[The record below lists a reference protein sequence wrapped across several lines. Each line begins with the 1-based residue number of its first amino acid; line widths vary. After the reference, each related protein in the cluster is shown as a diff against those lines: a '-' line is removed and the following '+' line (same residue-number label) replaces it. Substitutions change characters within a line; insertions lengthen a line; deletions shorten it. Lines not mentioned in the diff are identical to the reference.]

1 MLNKMVW
8 QVLVVDTDD
17 AVGKAL
23 AAADADINV
32 TSASRIGDA
41 LNLTGTGRFDVLVCD
56 RELLDGDGLVL
67 VRLARTEPETANVPI
82 VVLSEQFDQ
91 LEIAEVL
98 SAGADDYLA
107 KPIEAGR
114 LMASIAK
121 AITRHRDSGAVHRS
135 TAAVAV
141 AALPPASAP
150 NASAR
155 STVDT
160 VPPARSE
167 LQQQLQAAVLERA
180 HLEQEAQSLRSKLER
195 SADEASRLAY
205 EVDRLHERVREL
217 EAKLSAAEAIDL
229 RDSARRLY
237 HGVRDKAKGSFRTP

>member
-17 AVGKAL
+17 SVGKGL

-32 TSASRIGDA
+32 TSACRIGDA
-41 LNLTGTGRFDVLVCD
+41 LNLTGTSRFDVLVCD
-56 RELLDGDGLVL
+56 RDLLDGDGLVL
-67 VRLARTEPETANVPI
+67 VRLARTEPETANIPI

-98 SAGADDYLA
+98 SAGADEYLA
-107 KPIEAGR
+107 KPIETGL

-121 AITRHRDSGAVHRS
+121 AITRHRDGGAGRRS

-141 AALPPASAP
+141 AALPPASP
-150 NASAR
+150 S
-155 STVDT
+155 STFDIA
-160 VPPARSE
+160 PPARSE
-167 LQQQLQAAVLERA
+167 LQHQLQAAVLERA
-180 HLEQEAQSLRSKLER
+180 HLEQEAQSLRLKLER
-195 SADEASRLAY
+195 SAEEASRLAY
-205 EVDRLHERVREL
+205 EVDQLQDRVREL
-217 EAKLSAAEAIDL
+217 EAKLSAADAIDL

-237 HGVRDKAKGSFRTP
+237 HGVRDTAKGSFRAP